1 MTAAWVVRAGR
12 SGENEQW
19 NIDNGCVS
27 VGWPEIG
34 DLTGCHTKDAVR
46 ALVDAAYPQ
55 DSPAQ
60 RANSTTQLWAF
71 RQAIKPGDLVIMPL
85 KTKRGYLLF
94 GRCTGP
100 FAYDPGNTNLKRRKT
115 VPVAWQAQPVS
126 KTLIKDDLVYSLNA
140 ISTVFSP
147 SRNNAVARLEQ
158 VLKHGT
164 DPGNNNPA
172 GNPAATQTGG
182 DTDDSTV
189 IDPVSAP
196 TIQAIRDSVS
206 IHLVENFAG
215 HKLTGLIAD
224 ILRALGY
231 VCEVSPAGPDGGVDI
246 LAGRGPLG
254 MDSPTLVVEVK
265 SEPTPISAPVVRG
278 LHGAISRLHADQGLL
293 VAWGGVTNAARREF
307 ERDRTTFRIWEANEV
322 LDRLF
327 ATYDQLPASTR
338 AMIPLTQAWVLDDE
352 RDG

>member
-19 NIDNGCVS
+19 NIDHGCVS

-34 DLTGCHTKDAVR
+34 DLTGCQTKEAVR
-46 ALVDAAYPQ
+46 ALVDAAYSEATPG
-55 DSPAQ
+55 Q
-60 RANSTTQLWAF
+60 RRNSATQLWAF
-71 RQAIKPGDLVIMPL
+71 RQGIKPNDLVIMPL
-85 KTKRGYLLF
+85 KTKRGYLLL
-94 GRCTGP
+94 GRCSGT
-100 FAYDPGNTNLKRRKT
+100 FAFDPNESDPKRRKT
-115 VPVAWQAQPVS
+115 LPVTWQAEPVS

-147 SRNNAVARLEQ
+147 SRNNAVARLEH
-158 VLKHGT
+158 VLKHGS
-164 DPGNNNPA
+164 DPGNNSPTGKA
-172 GNPAATQTGG
+172 SATQPDG
-182 DTDDSTV
+182 DADDSTV

-196 TIQAIRDSVS
+196 TIQAIRDSVA

-215 HKLTGLIAD
+215 HKLTWLIAD
-224 ILRALGY
+224 ILQALGY

-293 VAWGGVTNAARREF
+293 VAWGGVTTAARREF
-307 ERDRTTFRIWEANEV
+307 ERDRTTFRIWDADEV

-327 ATYDQLPASTR
+327 ATYSQLPAATR